1 VTQAVSG
8 RMHFAR
14 KNVMAIVQ
22 NNLVTK
28 GFSGSF
34 GSIVFKQL
42 RGKTIITSKP
52 GKVLKQSKLQRENRT
67 RFKAASA
74 WAKLQMLDADKKA
87 YYLRKAKKLKLPNA
101 YTAAVS
107 DYMRKGEIK
116 EIDTRQYNGNAGD
129 AIKLKIRKKDFAVHQ
144 VEVTL
149 YDADGVVVEA
159 GMAITN
165 DHENFVYKA
174 AETVIVKK
182 VVRVNVAICDHR
194 YNRVMREVNV

>member
-1 VTQAVSG
+1 MLIAKKK
-8 RMHFAR
+8 A
-14 KNVMAIVQ
+14 MAIVQ

-42 RGKTIITSKP
+42 RGKTIIASKP
-52 GKVLKQSKLQRENRT
+52 DKVLKQSKLQRENRT

-74 WAKLQMLDADKKA
+74 WAKAQMLDADKKA
-87 YYLRKAKKLKLPNA
+87 YYLQKAKKLKLPNA

-116 EIDTRQYNGNAGD
+116 DIDTRQYKGNAGD
-129 AIKLKIRKKDFAVHQ
+129 GIKLKIRKKDFAVRQ

-149 YDADGVVVEA
+149 YDADGVIVDT
-159 GMAITN
+159 GMAIKK
-165 DHENFVYKA
+165 DHENFLYKA
-174 AETVIVKK
+174 TETVLDRKA
-182 VVRVNVAICDHR
+182 VRVNVVICDHR
-194 YNRVMREVNV
+194 YNKVMREVWVD